1 MKKRLLALLLAVLVV
16 SSFLT
21 IGAAAADYSSNW
33 WEWSQGATDYSV
45 MKSGCRLVAQSKL
58 LAEAGIVDDASF
70 DPDDYFIYMRDNNFI
85 VPGKISEYLPSGK
98 GMIAYAAS
106 KGVTIE
112 RVEQGKSIRGMS
124 LQEQRELLMSYIN
137 QGYYIIVDG
146 DNNSDHQ
153 LYVMQYNS
161 QYYGTPWVSDS
172 SSGSKT
178 ATCKEYVDY
187 YRVYNDAGG
196 YTNYPFTSIYVYR
209 VVGSGTPVDP
219 TPAKPDAPDA
229 NVVTVNYAAETI
241 SYDSSKYEVSAN
253 TGFTNMIAN
262 GGSISDFISSVPF
275 SVYVRVKA
283 QGSTPA
289 SDPTEVTIPGRS
301 SLILAGGQVDYA
313 KEEFNTSSDYQ
324 YSFDD
329 STWTNCN
336 GPIPI
341 SVAAGHDTIY
351 IRKAATSTS
360 FASYSDE
367 LTVPTRPAAPT
378 GLEATDESVDKR
390 DDGSISGVTAAMQYR
405 IQGGAWADCPEGTIS
420 GLADG
425 SYEIRFKATN
435 SALASEIAALTV
447 NKGVPQTFTLSL
459 SAPEFEAVTY
469 NYAQPAAKPLT
480 ITSSGNTDSAI
491 SSVTSSSAAFVIG
504 KGSET
509 VPYGAS
515 ISDWTIQPA
524 AGLEAGTYT
533 ATVTVAYN
541 NGATATDTVS
551 IVVNKAPQAAPGKPE
566 IAKRDYTSIELKPL
580 APNANGA
587 VAQYR
592 IDGGEWQTSPVFKD
606 LKAGTDYTFEQ
617 RYAAVGSYLAS
628 PASES
633 VKFSTESYN
642 IKPTHEIVLEVSG
655 SGEADTNLSNASE
668 LSNIIITA
676 TPDEGY
682 TVGSVK
688 VTGADGAVEVKRVS
702 ATEYRFI
709 MPDGEV
715 EVEVSFVREAL
726 PFADVARGSWYY
738 DAVEYVYANGLME
751 GTSAAAFEPDANMTR
766 AMVWAVLAR
775 IDGETISGAG
785 WASDARAWAMES
797 GVSDG
802 TDPNGLI
809 TREQL
814 VTMLYRFAGEPE
826 HGGSLSAY
834 ADAKSVSSWAAG
846 AMAWAVEEGV
856 ISGVSSTTLE
866 PQSTATRAQCAA
878 VLMRFDMR

>member
-241 SYDSSKYEVSAN
+241 NFDSSKYEVSAN

-262 GGSISDFISSVPF
+262 GGSISDFISSVSF

-289 SDPTEVTIPGRS
+289 SDPTKVTIPGRS
-301 SLILAGGQVDYA
+301 SFILAGGQVDYA
-313 KEEFNTSSDYQ
+313 KEEFNISRDYQ

-551 IVVNKAPQAAPGKPE
+551 MVVNKAPQAAPGKPE

-592 IDGGEWQTSPVFKD
+592 IDGGEWQTSPVFED

-856 ISGVSSTTLE
+856 ISGVTSTTLE

>member
-229 NVVTVNYAAETI
+229 SVVSFNFAAETI
-241 SYDSSKYEVSAN
+241 SYDSGKYEVSASDF
-253 TGFTNMIAN
+253 GAVIPD
-262 GGSISDFISSVPF
+262 GGSITSVLGSISSPL
-275 SVYVRVKA
+275 YVRVKA
-283 QGSTPA
+283 VGNTPA
-289 SDPTEVTIPGRS
+289 SDATRVTVPNRLPTPMFVGDF
-301 SLILAGGQVDYA
+301 VDYA
-313 KEEFNTSSDYQ
+313 SETFPTDGTYQ
-324 YSFDD
+324 YSLDN
-329 STWTNCN
+329 STWHNCS
-336 GPIPI
+336 GATPI
-341 SVAAGHDTIY
+341 SVAAAGSTVY
-351 IRKAATSTS
+351 FRKAATDSA
-360 FASYSDE
+360 FASGSSSF
-367 LTVPTRPAAPT
+367 TVPTRPAAPT

-566 IAKRDYTSIELKPL
+566 LAKRDYTSIELKPL

-856 ISGVSSTTLE
+856 ISGVTSTTLE

>member
-21 IGAAAADYSSNW
+21 IGAAADYSSNW
-33 WEWSQGATDYSV
+33 WEWSQGASNYSL

-70 DPDDYFIYMRDNNFI
+70 DPDDYFAYMRDNNFI
-85 VPGKISEYLPSGK
+85 VSGTISEYLPSGK

-187 YRVYNDAGG
+187 YRVSNGSGG
-196 YTNYPFTSIYVYR
+196 YINYPFTSIYVYR

-219 TPAKPDAPDA
+219 TPTKPDKPDA

-313 KEEFNTSSDYQ
+313 KEEFNTSSYYQ

-566 IAKRDYTSIELKPL
+566 LAKRDYTSIELKPL

-592 IDGGEWQTSPVFKD
+592 IDGGEWQTSPVFED
-606 LKAGTDYTFEQ
+606 LKAGTGYTFEQ

-834 ADAKSVSSWAAG
+834 ADAKSVSSWAEP
-846 AMAWAVEEGV
+846 AMRWAVENGIITGV
-856 ISGVSSTTLE
+856 TESTLV
-866 PQSTATRAQCAA
+866 PQGTATRAQCAA
-878 VLMRFDMR
+878 MLMRFAEL

>member
-1 MKKRLLALLLAVLVV
+1 M
-16 SSFLT
+16 
-21 IGAAAADYSSNW
+21 
-33 WEWSQGATDYSV
+33 
-45 MKSGCRLVAQSKL
+45 
-58 LAEAGIVDDASF
+58 
-70 DPDDYFIYMRDNNFI
+70 
-85 VPGKISEYLPSGK
+85 
-98 GMIAYAAS
+98 
-106 KGVTIE
+106 
-112 RVEQGKSIRGMS
+112 
-124 LQEQRELLMSYIN
+124 
-137 QGYYIIVDG
+137 
-146 DNNSDHQ
+146 
-153 LYVMQYNS
+153 
-161 QYYGTPWVSDS
+161 
-172 SSGSKT
+172 
-178 ATCKEYVDY
+178 
-187 YRVYNDAGG
+187 
-196 YTNYPFTSIYVYR
+196 
-209 VVGSGTPVDP
+209 
-219 TPAKPDAPDA
+219 
-229 NVVTVNYAAETI
+229 
-241 SYDSSKYEVSAN
+241 
-253 TGFTNMIAN
+253 
-262 GGSISDFISSVPF
+262 
-275 SVYVRVKA
+275 
-283 QGSTPA
+283 
-289 SDPTEVTIPGRS
+289 
-301 SLILAGGQVDYA
+301 
-313 KEEFNTSSDYQ
+313 
-324 YSFDD
+324 
-329 STWTNCN
+329 
-336 GPIPI
+336 
-341 SVAAGHDTIY
+341 
-351 IRKAATSTS
+351 
-360 FASYSDE
+360 
-367 LTVPTRPAAPT
+367 
-378 GLEATDESVDKR
+378 
-390 DDGSISGVTAAMQYR
+390 
-405 IQGGAWADCPEGTIS
+405 
-420 GLADG
+420 
-425 SYEIRFKATN
+425 
-435 SALASEIAALTV
+435 
-447 NKGVPQTFTLSL
+447 PQTFTLSL

-509 VPYGAS
+509 VPYGTS

-566 IAKRDYTSIELKPL
+566 LAKRDYTSIELKPL

-587 VAQYR
+587 AAQYR
-592 IDGGEWQTSPVFKD
+592 IDGGEWQTSPVFED

-628 PASES
+628 PASVS

-642 IKPTHEIVLEVSG
+642 IKPTHEIKLEVSG

-668 LSNIIITA
+668 LSNIIISA
-676 TPDEGY
+676 EPDEGY

-688 VTGADGAVEVKRVS
+688 VTGPDGAVEVKRVS

-856 ISGVSSTTLE
+856 ISGVTSTTLE

>member
-21 IGAAAADYSSNW
+21 IGAAADNQKAMWVFKENLYITNNADGHAYQESAPYRRPFDAVAYSTNITAIAPFDCKVVKIDTSWNAGNAVGI
-33 WEWSQGATDYSV
+33 ESLAPVELANGDVEYITLVLCHDNDVSDLYVGQTLSQGEGFYQQGTYGQVTGAHIHMEVAKGQYSTSGLSSIFSFVRAQNRV
-45 MKSGCRLVAQSKL
+45 M
-58 LAEAGIVDDASF
+58 
-70 DPDDYFIYMRDNNFI
+70 DPDDVFFLY
-85 VPGKISEYLPSGK
+85 SETN
-98 GMIAYAAS
+98 
-106 KGVTIE
+106 VVRT
-112 RVEQGKSIRGMS
+112 
-124 LQEQRELLMSYIN
+124 
-137 QGYYIIVDG
+137 
-146 DNNSDHQ
+146 
-153 LYVMQYNS
+153 
-161 QYYGTPWVSDS
+161 
-172 SSGSKT
+172 
-178 ATCKEYVDY
+178 
-187 YRVYNDAGG
+187 GG
-196 YTNYPFTSIYVYR
+196 YSWKKV
-209 VVGSGTPVDP
+209 SSDP
-219 TPAKPDAPDA
+219 TPTKPDAPDA

-241 SYDSSKYEVSAN
+241 SFDSSKYEVSAN

-262 GGSISDFISSVPF
+262 GGSISDFISSVSF

-378 GLEATDESVDKR
+378 GLEATDETVDKR

-509 VPYGAS
+509 VPYGTS

-541 NGATATDTVS
+541 NGTTATDTVS

-566 IAKRDYTSIELKPL
+566 LAKRDYTSIELKPL

-592 IDGGEWQTSPVFKD
+592 IDGGEWQTSLVFKD

-628 PASES
+628 PASVS

-642 IKPTHEIVLEVSG
+642 IKPTHEIKLEVSG

-856 ISGVSSTTLE
+856 ISGVTSTTLE

>member
-21 IGAAAADYSSNW
+21 IGAAAVTTDEVVAKLDNIMTQSEFKPGYTGGRWGQDDCWVFANAVSQQLFNEGIPNGPSGYLLTNIANYPNWSHTGTKTASNDSVLEFLKQAQPGDVLQFKSTAATWQHTSMVYNVTNSTISIYEFRNPTRGVVLRTFNFNTLTSNPNLFSESGVGDYSANS
-33 WEWSQGATDYSV
+33 
-45 MKSGCRLVAQSKL
+45 
-58 LAEAGIVDDASF
+58 
-70 DPDDYFIYMRDNNFI
+70 
-85 VPGKISEYLPSGK
+85 
-98 GMIAYAAS
+98 
-106 KGVTIE
+106 
-112 RVEQGKSIRGMS
+112 
-124 LQEQRELLMSYIN
+124 SY
-137 QGYYIIVDG
+137 G
-146 DNNSDHQ
+146 
-153 LYVMQYNS
+153 L
-161 QYYGTPWVSDS
+161 
-172 SSGSKT
+172 
-178 ATCKEYVDY
+178 
-187 YRVYNDAGG
+187 
-196 YTNYPFTSIYVYR
+196 SIYR
-209 VVGSGTPVDP
+209 HNSVGSGTPVDP
-219 TPAKPDAPDA
+219 TPTKPDAPDA
-229 NVVTVNYAAETI
+229 SVVSFNYAAETI
-241 SYDSSKYEVSAN
+241 SYDSSKYEVSASDF
-253 TGFTNMIAN
+253 GAVIPD
-262 GGSISDFISSVPF
+262 GGSITSVLGSISSPL
-275 SVYVRVKA
+275 YVRVKA
-283 QGSTPA
+283 VGNTPA
-289 SDPTEVTIPGRS
+289 SDATRVTVPNRLPTPMFVGDF
-301 SLILAGGQVDYA
+301 VDYA
-313 KEEFNTSSDYQ
+313 SETFPTDGTYQ
-324 YSFDD
+324 YSLDN
-329 STWTNCN
+329 STWHNCS
-336 GPIPI
+336 GATPI
-341 SVAAGHDTIY
+341 SVAAAGSTVY
-351 IRKAATSTS
+351 FRKAATDSA
-360 FASYSDE
+360 FASGSSSF
-367 LTVPTRPAAPT
+367 TVPTRPAAPT

-435 SALASEIAALTV
+435 NALASEIASLTV

-491 SSVTSSSAAFVIG
+491 SSVTSSSAVFVIG

-551 IVVNKAPQAAPGKPE
+551 MVVNKAPQAAPGKPE

-834 ADAKSVSSWAAG
+834 ADAKSISSWAAG

-856 ISGVSSTTLE
+856 ISGVTSTTLE

>member
-241 SYDSSKYEVSAN
+241 NFDSSKYEVSAN

-262 GGSISDFISSVPF
+262 GGSISDFISSVSF

-289 SDPTEVTIPGRS
+289 SDPTKVTIPGRS
-301 SLILAGGQVDYA
+301 SFILAGGQVDYA
-313 KEEFNTSSDYQ
+313 KEEFNISRDYQ

-509 VPYGAS
+509 VPYGTS

-551 IVVNKAPQAAPGKPE
+551 MVVNKAPQAAPGKPE

-633 VKFSTESYN
+633 VKFLTESYN

-688 VTGADGAVEVKRVS
+688 VTGPDGAVEVKRVS

-856 ISGVSSTTLE
+856 ISGVTSTTLE

>member
-229 NVVTVNYAAETI
+229 SVVSFNYAAETI
-241 SYDSSKYEVSAN
+241 SYDSSKYEVSASDF
-253 TGFTNMIAN
+253 GAVIPD
-262 GGSISDFISSVPF
+262 GGSITSVLGSISSPL
-275 SVYVRVKA
+275 YVRVKA
-283 QGSTPA
+283 VGNTPA
-289 SDPTEVTIPGRS
+289 SDATRVTVPNRLPTPMFVGDF
-301 SLILAGGQVDYA
+301 VDYA
-313 KEEFNTSSDYQ
+313 SETFPTDGTYQ
-324 YSFDD
+324 YSLDN
-329 STWTNCN
+329 STWHNCS
-336 GPIPI
+336 GATPI
-341 SVAAGHDTIY
+341 SVAAAGSTVY
-351 IRKAATSTS
+351 FRKAATDSA
-360 FASYSDE
+360 FASESSS

-425 SYEIRFKATN
+425 SYEIR
-435 SALASEIAALTV
+435 
-447 NKGVPQTFTLSL
+447 
-459 SAPEFEAVTY
+459 
-469 NYAQPAAKPLT
+469 
-480 ITSSGNTDSAI
+480 
-491 SSVTSSSAAFVIG
+491 
-504 KGSET
+504 
-509 VPYGAS
+509 
-515 ISDWTIQPA
+515 
-524 AGLEAGTYT
+524 
-533 ATVTVAYN
+533 
-541 NGATATDTVS
+541 
-551 IVVNKAPQAAPGKPE
+551 
-566 IAKRDYTSIELKPL
+566 
-580 APNANGA
+580 
-587 VAQYR
+587 
-592 IDGGEWQTSPVFKD
+592 WQ
-606 LKAGTDYTFEQ
+606 GHEQ
-617 RYAAVGSYLAS
+617 RPCQRDCG
-628 PASES
+628 P
-633 VKFSTESYN
+633 
-642 IKPTHEIVLEVSG
+642 
-655 SGEADTNLSNASE
+655 
-668 LSNIIITA
+668 
-676 TPDEGY
+676 
-682 TVGSVK
+682 
-688 VTGADGAVEVKRVS
+688 
-702 ATEYRFI
+702 YR
-709 MPDGEV
+709 
-715 EVEVSFVREAL
+715 
-726 PFADVARGSWYY
+726 
-738 DAVEYVYANGLME
+738 
-751 GTSAAAFEPDANMTR
+751 
-766 AMVWAVLAR
+766 
-775 IDGETISGAG
+775 
-785 WASDARAWAMES
+785 
-797 GVSDG
+797 
-802 TDPNGLI
+802 
-809 TREQL
+809 Q
-814 VTMLYRFAGEPE
+814 
-826 HGGSLSAY
+826 
-834 ADAKSVSSWAAG
+834 
-846 AMAWAVEEGV
+846 
-856 ISGVSSTTLE
+856 
-866 PQSTATRAQCAA
+866 
-878 VLMRFDMR
+878 

>member
-21 IGAAAADYSSNW
+21 IGAAAAVTTDEVVAKLDNIMTQSEFKPGYTGGRWGQDDCWVFANAV
-33 WEWSQGATDYSV
+33 SQQ
-45 MKSGCRLVAQSKL
+45 LFN
-58 LAEAGIVDDASF
+58 EGI
-70 DPDDYFIYMRDNNFI
+70 PN
-85 VPGKISEYLPSGK
+85 GPSGYLLTN
-98 GMIAYAAS
+98 IANYPNWSHTGTKTASNDSVLEFLKQAQPGDVLQFKSTAATWQHTS
-106 KGVTIE
+106 MVYNVSASTISIYEFRNPTRGVVLRTFNFNTLT
-112 RVEQGKSIRGMS
+112 SNPN
-124 LQEQRELLMSYIN
+124 LF
-137 QGYYIIVDG
+137 
-146 DNNSDHQ
+146 
-153 LYVMQYNS
+153 
-161 QYYGTPWVSDS
+161 SDS
-172 SSGSKT
+172 GVGDFSNSSYGL
-178 ATCKEYVDY
+178 
-187 YRVYNDAGG
+187 
-196 YTNYPFTSIYVYR
+196 SIYR
-209 VVGSGTPVDP
+209 HNSVGSGTPVDP

-241 SYDSSKYEVSAN
+241 SFDSSKYEVSAN

-329 STWTNCN
+329 GTWTNCN

-378 GLEATDESVDKR
+378 GLEATDESVDRR

-469 NYAQPAAKPLT
+469 NYSQPAAKPLT

-509 VPYGAS
+509 VPYGTS

-566 IAKRDYTSIELKPL
+566 LAKRDYTSIELKPL

-587 VAQYR
+587 AAQYR
-592 IDGGEWQTSPVFKD
+592 IDGGEWQTSPVFED

-628 PASES
+628 PASVS

-642 IKPTHEIVLEVSG
+642 IKPTHEIKLEVSG

-668 LSNIIITA
+668 LSNIIISA
-676 TPDEGY
+676 EPDEDY

-688 VTGADGAVEVKRVS
+688 VTGPDGAVEVKRVS

-856 ISGVSSTTLE
+856 ISGVTSTTLE

>member
-241 SYDSSKYEVSAN
+241 NFDSSKYEVSAN

-262 GGSISDFISSVPF
+262 GGSISDFISSVSF

-289 SDPTEVTIPGRS
+289 SDPTKVTIPGRS
-301 SLILAGGQVDYA
+301 SFILAGGQVDYA
-313 KEEFNTSSDYQ
+313 KEEFNISRDYQ

-592 IDGGEWQTSPVFKD
+592 IDGGEWQTSPVFED

-856 ISGVSSTTLE
+856 ISGVTSTTLE

>member
-241 SYDSSKYEVSAN
+241 NFDSSKYEVSAN

-262 GGSISDFISSVPF
+262 GGSISDFISSVSF

-289 SDPTEVTIPGRS
+289 SDPTKVTIPGRS
-301 SLILAGGQVDYA
+301 SFILAGGQVDYA
-313 KEEFNTSSDYQ
+313 KEEFNISRDYQ

-592 IDGGEWQTSPVFKD
+592 IDGGEWQTSPVFED

-633 VKFSTESYN
+633 VKFLTESYN

-682 TVGSVK
+682 TVG
-688 VTGADGAVEVKRVS
+688 
-702 ATEYRFI
+702 
-709 MPDGEV
+709 
-715 EVEVSFVREAL
+715 
-726 PFADVARGSWYY
+726 
-738 DAVEYVYANGLME
+738 
-751 GTSAAAFEPDANMTR
+751 
-766 AMVWAVLAR
+766 
-775 IDGETISGAG
+775 
-785 WASDARAWAMES
+785 
-797 GVSDG
+797 
-802 TDPNGLI
+802 
-809 TREQL
+809 
-814 VTMLYRFAGEPE
+814 
-826 HGGSLSAY
+826 H
-834 ADAKSVSSWAAG
+834 
-846 AMAWAVEEGV
+846 
-856 ISGVSSTTLE
+856 
-866 PQSTATRAQCAA
+866 
-878 VLMRFDMR
+878 

>member
-178 ATCKEYVDY
+178 ATCKEYVNY

-219 TPAKPDAPDA
+219 TPTKPDAPDA
-229 NVVTVNYAAETI
+229 SVVSFNYAAETI

-289 SDPTEVTIPGRS
+289 SDPTKVTIPGRS

-435 SALASEIAALTV
+435 SALASEVAALTV

-551 IVVNKAPQAAPGKPE
+551 MVVNKAPQAAPGKPE

-592 IDGGEWQTSPVFKD
+592 IDGGEWQTNPVFED

-834 ADAKSVSSWAAG
+834 ADAKSVSSWAEP
-846 AMAWAVEEGV
+846 AMRWAVENGIITGV
-856 ISGVSSTTLE
+856 TDSTLE
-866 PQSTATRAQCAA
+866 PQGTATRAQCAA
-878 VLMRFDMR
+878 MLMRFAEL

>member
-21 IGAAAADYSSNW
+21 IGAAADYTPRKTAPDSDNRYYYSSINPFYAAGGLVGQCTW
-33 WEWSQGATDYSV
+33 YAFGRAYEILGEYPNLSRGNANQWYNYNKNGGYFDYGSEPRPGAIACYDNAPYGHVAVVEEIVNGVAYVSEFNKNSDKSFHYSV
-45 MKSGCRLVAQSKL
+45 VNSWREPIG
-58 LAEAGIVDDASF
+58 
-70 DPDDYFIYMRDNNFI
+70 YIY
-85 VPGKISEYLPSGK
+85 L
-98 GMIAYAAS
+98 
-106 KGVTIE
+106 
-112 RVEQGKSIRGMS
+112 
-124 LQEQRELLMSYIN
+124 
-137 QGYYIIVDG
+137 
-146 DNNSDHQ
+146 
-153 LYVMQYNS
+153 
-161 QYYGTPWVSDS
+161 
-172 SSGSKT
+172 
-178 ATCKEYVDY
+178 
-187 YRVYNDAGG
+187 
-196 YTNYPFTSIYVYR
+196 
-209 VVGSGTPVDP
+209 VDP
-219 TPAKPDAPDA
+219 TPTKPDAPDA
-229 NVVTVNYAAETI
+229 SVVSFNYAAETI
-241 SYDSSKYEVSAN
+241 SYDSSKYEVSASDF
-253 TGFTNMIAN
+253 GAVIPD
-262 GGSISDFISSVPF
+262 GGSITSVLGSISSPL
-275 SVYVRVKA
+275 YVRVKA
-283 QGSTPA
+283 VGNTPA
-289 SDPTEVTIPGRS
+289 SDATRVTVPNRLPTPMFVGDF
-301 SLILAGGQVDYA
+301 VDYA
-313 KEEFNTSSDYQ
+313 SETFPTDGTYQ
-324 YSFDD
+324 YSLDN
-329 STWTNCN
+329 STWHNCS
-336 GPIPI
+336 GATPI
-341 SVAAGHDTIY
+341 SVAAAGSTVY
-351 IRKAATSTS
+351 FRKAATDSA
-360 FASYSDE
+360 FASGSSS

-524 AGLEAGTYT
+524 AGREAGTYT

-551 IVVNKAPQAAPGKPE
+551 MVVNKAPQAAPGKPE

-587 VAQYR
+587 AAQYR
-592 IDGGEWQTSPVFKD
+592 IDGGEWQTSPVFED

-628 PASES
+628 PASVS

-682 TVGSVK
+682 T
-688 VTGADGAVEVKRVS
+688 A
-702 ATEYRFI
+702 EYRFI

-809 TREQL
+809 KREKL

-826 HGGSLSAY
+826 HGGCLSAY
-834 ADAKSVSSWAAG
+834 ADAKSVSSWAVG

-856 ISGVSSTTLE
+856 ISGVTSTTLE

>member
-21 IGAAAADYSSNW
+21 IGAAAVTTDEVVAKLDNIMTQSEFKPGYTGGRWGQDDCWVFANAVSQQLFNEGIPNGPSGYLLTNIANYPNWSHTGTKTASNDSVLEFLKQAQPGDVLQFKSTAATWQHTSMVYNVTNSTISIYEFRNPTRGVVLRTFNFNTLTSNPNLFSESGVGDYSANS
-33 WEWSQGATDYSV
+33 
-45 MKSGCRLVAQSKL
+45 
-58 LAEAGIVDDASF
+58 
-70 DPDDYFIYMRDNNFI
+70 
-85 VPGKISEYLPSGK
+85 
-98 GMIAYAAS
+98 
-106 KGVTIE
+106 
-112 RVEQGKSIRGMS
+112 
-124 LQEQRELLMSYIN
+124 SY
-137 QGYYIIVDG
+137 G
-146 DNNSDHQ
+146 
-153 LYVMQYNS
+153 L
-161 QYYGTPWVSDS
+161 
-172 SSGSKT
+172 
-178 ATCKEYVDY
+178 
-187 YRVYNDAGG
+187 
-196 YTNYPFTSIYVYR
+196 SIYR
-209 VVGSGTPVDP
+209 HNSVGSGTPVDP
-219 TPAKPDAPDA
+219 TPAKPDKPDA

-241 SYDSSKYEVSAN
+241 SFDSSKYEVSAN

-262 GGSISDFISSVPF
+262 GGSISDFISSVSF

-301 SLILAGGQVDYA
+301 SFILAGGQVDYA

-324 YSFDD
+324 YSLDD

-367 LTVPTRPAAPT
+367 LTVPTRPAAPA
-378 GLEATDESVDKR
+378 GLEAADESVDKR

-435 SALASEIAALTV
+435 NALASEIASLTV

-480 ITSSGNTDSAI
+480 ITSSGNTDSTI

-524 AGLEAGTYT
+524 VGLEAGTYT

-566 IAKRDYTSIELKPL
+566 LAKRDYTSIELKPL

-834 ADAKSVSSWAAG
+834 ADAKSISSWAAG

-856 ISGVSSTTLE
+856 ISGVTSTTLE